1 MLISLDWI
9 RDFTNVPTELSA
21 NDIGLR
27 LTMGTAEVEEVLEVG
42 QFWNEICVVE
52 ITHIERHPDADK
64 LNLVTFKVS
73 DDKTFRVVCGASN
86 VRVGLRTPFAPIGTT
101 LPVGFTLEPKK
112 IRGILSEGMLCSE
125 EELGLKDSSS
135 GIMELAE
142 DAPIGLSLKEYWAKC
157 ADVLFDIDNKSL
169 THRPDLWGHYGMARE
184 LSALFDIELENPFDE
199 NWTNSLEKEFTT
211 ATAPIKVHVEKDSC
225 GLAYFGLSIDGIN
238 VGESSQFIKDRLN
251 AVGLRPINNIVDV
264 SNYVM
269 LELGMPL
276 HIFDRD
282 KIDGD
287 TLTIKSLRCEQSFTT
302 LDEVERKLV
311 ATDTVICDSAKPLVI
326 AGIMGGLNSGVTSE
340 TKNIFIEVANWKS
353 DAVRKTSTRLGLRT
367 DSSMRYEK
375 TLDSRLCYRTLLRT
389 LAMLKEQ
396 CPQLQVMGGI
406 QYDGDNLDDYSPLVL
421 NTSVEEICTTL
432 GKEVSTKRV
441 IDILEALDF
450 KIQKK
455 ESALIIE
462 VPSYRA
468 TKDIECSADIIEE
481 VGRIIGY
488 DNIDPVGPLL
498 DVQPVRLSLLQQM
511 KRKTCDYLSLHAQ
524 ALEVT
529 TYPMIGEK
537 LLSRA
542 GWPDKIEQLC
552 VINSL
557 SQDHDRMRDSL
568 VPSFLEVAAL
578 NSKNKEN
585 FRLFEL
591 GRSYHYDDAFFAKE
605 KNILG
610 ICFYSKNETPFIEL
624 VNEVKKLTSH
634 LNIPNNLCGAHPK
647 FKNNLVDEQ
656 WMGVHP
662 QEFFNMRIMGKM
674 NGVLLSIHPL
684 VLRKFKIKGH
694 LSMAFIDLGV
704 CSERAPKDK
713 TSYRPLS
720 KFPASRFDFT
730 VSLKRSQSVGDILA
744 VLGKVKIKDLQE
756 TLVVD
761 IYTPENESD
770 IDIDND
776 QKFVTMRTVF
786 HNDEQTLPGETIKSY
801 EEIII
806 NQLRKASISLKS

>member
-9 RDFTNVPTELSA
+9 RDFTQVPSELSSK
-21 NDIGLR
+21 DIGLR

-42 QFWNEICVVE
+42 QFWNQIRVVE
-52 ITHIERHPDADK
+52 VTHIEPHPEADK

-73 DDKTFRVVCGASN
+73 EDESFRVVCGASN
-86 VRVGLRTPFAPIGTT
+86 VRLGLRTPFAPIGTT

-135 GIMELAE
+135 GIMELPE
-142 DAPIGLSLKEYWAKC
+142 DAPIGLTLKEYWDKRS
-157 ADVLFDIDNKSL
+157 DILFDIDNKSL

-184 LSALFDIELENPFDE
+184 FSALFDIDLDNPFNE
-199 NWTNSLEKEFTT
+199 TWSTTLEKDFNNE
-211 ATAPIKVHVEKDSC
+211 AAPLKVVVEEDSC
-225 GLAYFGLSIDGIN
+225 GLAYFGLSLDGVS
-238 VGESSQFIKDRLN
+238 VGESPQFIKDRLL
-251 AVGLRPINNIVDV
+251 AVGLRPINNIVDI

-282 KIDGD
+282 KIEGD
-287 TLTIKSLRCEQSFTT
+287 TLTIKTIGNETSFVT
-302 LDEVERKLV
+302 LDEVERKLIPS
-311 ATDTVICDSAKPLVI
+311 DTVIADASKPLVI
-326 AGIMGGLNSGVTSE
+326 AGIMGGLNSGVTQE

-353 DAVRKTSTRLGLRT
+353 DSVRRTSTRLGLRT

-389 LAMLKEQ
+389 FAMVKEQ
-396 CPQLQVMGGI
+396 CPEIKVRGGV
-406 QYDGDNLDDYSPLVL
+406 QYDGKNLDDYTPLVI
-421 NTSVEEICTTL
+421 NSSVEEICATL
-432 GKEVSTKRV
+432 GKELSTKRV
-441 IDILEALDF
+441 IDILESLDF
-450 KIQKK
+450 KIKKK
-455 ESALIIE
+455 ESALVIE

-481 VGRIIGY
+481 VGRVIGY
-488 DNIDPVGPLL
+488 DNIEPAQPLL
-498 DVQPVRLSLLQQM
+498 DVSPIRLSTLQVM
-511 KRKTCDYLSLHAQ
+511 KRKACDYLSLHSS

-542 GWPDKIEQLC
+542 QWPNKIEDLR
-552 VINSL
+552 VLNSL
-557 SQDHDRMRDSL
+557 SGDHDRMRDSL
-568 VPSFLEVAAL
+568 IPSFLEVAAL

-591 GRSYHYDDAFFAKE
+591 GRTYHHDDAIFAKE

-610 ICFYSKNETPFIEL
+610 ICFYSKEQTPFMEL
-624 VNEVKKLTSH
+624 VNEVKKLTTY
-634 LNIPNNLCGAHPK
+634 LNIPNDLCATHPK
-647 FKNNLVDEQ
+647 FKNNLVNEE

-674 NGVLLSIHPL
+674 NGALLSIHPL

-713 TSYRPLS
+713 TSYKPLS
-720 KFPASRFDFT
+720 KFPESRFDFT
-730 VSLKRSQSVGDILA
+730 VTLKRTQSVGEVLS
-744 VLGKVKIKDLQE
+744 VLGKIKNKDLKDI
-756 TLVVD
+756 LVVD
-761 IYTPENESD
+761 IYTPDTEAD
-770 IDIDND
+770 KDV
-776 QKFVTMRTVF
+776 QFVTMRTVF
-786 HNDEQTLPGETIKSY
+786 HNDEKTLPGETIKSY
-801 EEIII
+801 EENIIT
-806 NQLRKASISLKS
+806 QLEKASISLKSH

>member
-9 RDFTNVPTELSA
+9 RDFTEVPTELSSQ
-21 NDIGLR
+21 DIGLR
-27 LTMGTAEVEEVLEVG
+27 LTMGTAEVEEVMEVG
-42 QFWNEICVVE
+42 QFWNQIKVVE
-52 ITHIERHPDADK
+52 ITHIEPHPEADK
-64 LNLVTFKVS
+64 LNLVSFKLNDEES
-73 DDKTFRVVCGASN
+73 FRVVCGASN
-86 VRVGLRTPFAPIGTT
+86 VRIGLRTPFAPIGTT

-135 GIMELAE
+135 GIMELPE
-142 DAPIGLSLKEYWAKC
+142 DAPLGLSLKEYWEKTS
-157 ADVLFDIDNKSL
+157 DTLYDIDNKSL

-184 LSALFDIELENPFDE
+184 FSALFEKELKNPFDE
-199 NWTNSLEKEFTT
+199 NWVSSIEKEFNNE
-211 ATAPIKVHVEKDSC
+211 AAPLKVEVKEDSC
-225 GLAYFGLSIDGIN
+225 ALAYYGLSINGIS
-238 VGESSQFIKDRLN
+238 VGDSPQFIKDRLT
-251 AVGLRPINNIVDV
+251 AVGLRPINNIVDI

-282 KIDGD
+282 KIEGD
-287 TLTIKSLRCEQSFTT
+287 TLTIKAIGEESTFVT
-302 LDEVERKLV
+302 LDEEKRALIP
-311 ATDTVICDSAKPLVI
+311 TDTVISDASKPLVI
-326 AGIMGGLNSGVTSE
+326 AGIMGGLNSGVTEE

-353 DAVRKTSTRLGLRT
+353 DSVRRTSTRLGLRT

-389 LAMLKEQ
+389 FEMIKKQ
-396 CPQLQVMGGI
+396 CPELSVVGGV
-406 QYDGDNLDDYSPLVL
+406 QYDGEDLSEYTPLVIQ
-421 NTSVEEICTTL
+421 TSIEEICATL
-432 GKEVSTKRV
+432 GKELSTKRV
-441 IDILEALDF
+441 VELLEALDF

-481 VGRIIGY
+481 VGRVIGY
-488 DNIDPVGPLL
+488 DNIDPQGPLL
-498 DVQPVRLSLLQQM
+498 DVKPIRLSLLQQM
-511 KRKTCDYLSLHAQ
+511 KRKTCDFLSLHAQ

-537 LLSRA
+537 LLSKA
-542 GWPDKIEQLC
+542 QWGNKIDDLK

-568 VPSFLEVAAL
+568 IPSFLEVAAL
-578 NSKNKEN
+578 NAKNKES

-591 GRSYHYDDAFFAKE
+591 GRTYHHDETTFAKE

-610 ICFYSKNETPFIEL
+610 ICFYSKEKTPFLEL
-624 VNEVKKLTSH
+624 VNVVKKLTSN
-634 LNIPNNLCGAHPK
+634 LNIPNDLCGSHPK
-647 FKNNLVDEQ
+647 FKNALVDEQ

-713 TSYRPLS
+713 TSYKPLS
-720 KFPASRFDFT
+720 KFPESRFDFT
-730 VSLKRSQSVGDILA
+730 VTLKRSQSVQE
-744 VLGKVKIKDLQE
+744 VLDCLKKIKNKDLKEIQ
-756 TLVVD
+756 VVD
-761 IYTPENESD
+761 IYTPNSEEEREL
-770 IDIDND
+770 
-776 QKFVTMRTVF
+776 QFVTMRTIF
-786 HNDEQTLPGETIKSY
+786 HNDKQTLPGETIKSY
-801 EEIII
+801 EENIIS
-806 NQLRKASISLKS
+806 QLAKASISLKS